1 MLGYLTRSVSN
12 PLTLTSMPLLERR
25 LSRADFN
32 QHLLAQA
39 AKG

>member
-1 MLGYLTRSVSN
+1 MLGYLARSVSN
-12 PLTLTSMPLLERR
+12 PLIPTMPLLERR

-32 QHLLAQA
+32 RHLLAQA

>member
-1 MLGYLTRSVSN
+1 MLGYLARSVSN
-12 PLTLTSMPLLERR
+12 PLILTMPLLERR